1 MVYSSNESG
10 QFQVFRRPFPG
21 PDRKWLVAQAGKYV
35 TWNRNGKELFYRDG
49 NRMMVVDVSIRNE
62 EPVLSPPRVL
72 FEERYEFGPGLT
84 ASNYDASP
92 DGQRFVMAKRESGS
106 NRLSVLLNGFDDLAA
121 GAQPR

>member
-1 MVYSSNESG
+1 
-10 QFQVFRRPFPG
+10 
-21 PDRKWLVAQAGKYV
+21 VAQAGKYV

-72 FEERYEFGPGLT
+72 FEGRYEFGPGLT
-84 ASNYDASP
+84 ASNYDVSP